1 MTLHAFF
8 VWCEQTAIGTAI
20 RESIWLFPIIEVVHL
35 MGLAILGGAV
45 LLVDLRLLGVGMQDV
60 PVATLARSA
69 RPWLWG
75 SLALT
80 LSSGVLLFLS
90 EALKCYENPA
100 FWLKL
105 TLLAA
110 ALLFAGLVRGRFTR
124 DIGSARLRL
133 GARLAGAT
141 SLALWVG
148 VAIAGRGI
156 GFW

>member
-1 MTLHAFF
+1 
-8 VWCEQTAIGTAI
+8 
-20 RESIWLFPIIEVVHL
+20 
-35 MGLAILGGAV
+35 MGLAVLGGAL
-45 LLVDLRLLGVGMQDV
+45 LLVDLRLLGVGMRGV

-69 RPWLWG
+69 RPWLRG

-80 LSSGVLLFLS
+80 VGSGVLLFLS

-105 TLLAA
+105 VLLIA
-110 ALLFAGLVRGRFTR
+110 ALLFAGLVRGRFT
-124 DIGSARLRL
+124 DDTGTVPLRS

-141 SLALWVG
+141 SLTLWVG
-148 VAIAGRGI
+148 VAVAGRGI